1 MSLGFSP
8 APVNRAN
15 HDTKTMIKPA
25 AYDLKA
31 ILDGL
36 HNRRDFLK
44 LFGKGLGYTA
54 LVSNLSACGGGGG
67 SGDSTSVNNP
77 VQGASGP
84 VIPQTSSEYT
94 ALKRTSFGVRRDQ
107 LTAIQNIGVD
117 AYLEQQL
124 DYTQINDGDLD
135 STIQTLFPL
144 TTQTPTQLIGGFP
157 DNIGDV
163 VLQMTGAAQYRQI
176 FSRRQ
181 LYEVMVEFWSDHFNI
196 HLLNG
201 LGPTLKPAD
210 DIQVIRAHA
219 LGNFGDLLRAS
230 AHSPS
235 MLFYLDNYL
244 NQASAPNENY
254 ARELMELHTLGV
266 DGGYTETDVKEVARC
281 FTGWTIRFPGDSGGP
296 YGTFVYLP
304 AIHDNVAKVVLQNT
318 ISAGGGQS
326 DADQVLDILATHPS
340 TARFLATKLCRRFI
354 SDTPDQASVDAVAA
368 AFTQSGGDIKATLR
382 ALFAA
387 AAFRTTADLKIIR
400 PVEYLSGLIRALAPG
415 TPYPTDNGQL
425 FYFAQLIMGQLPFN
439 WPTPD
444 GYPDEQSYWASTGG
458 LLNRW
463 RLSFLSLANFIP
475 SIDVFQI
482 DYPTLLNGA
491 GTLAG
496 IVDALTDSVLMRPL
510 SVEDRSY
517 MLDWLVTE
525 YSQAADETLPVGVA
539 EQIAPLVAAVLVS
552 SAYFQLR

>member
-1 MSLGFSP
+1 MT
-8 APVNRAN
+8 R
-15 HDTKTMIKPA
+15 PA

-31 ILDGL
+31 ILDSL
-36 HNRRDFLK
+36 QNRRDFLK

-54 LVSNLSACGGGGG
+54 LASTLPACGGGGG
-67 SGDSTSVNNP
+67 DSSNSSDSVQIMP
-77 VQGASGP
+77 AA
-84 VIPQTSSEYT
+84 VIPQASSEYT
-94 ALKRTSFGVRRDQ
+94 AIKRTSFGVHRDE
-107 LTAIQNIGVD
+107 LAAIQSIGID

-124 DYTQINDGDLD
+124 DYTQINDGNLEA
-135 STIQTLFPL
+135 TIQTLFPL
-144 TTQTPTQLIGGFP
+144 STQTPAQLIAGFP

-163 VLQMTGAAQYRQI
+163 ALQMTGAAQYRQI

-196 HLLNG
+196 HLVNG
-201 LGPTLKPAD
+201 LGPTLKPED
-210 DIQVIRAHA
+210 DVQVIRAHA

-235 MLFYLDNYL
+235 MLFYLDNFL

-281 FTGWTIRFPGDSGGP
+281 FTGWSIRFPGDTGGP
-296 YGTFVYLP
+296 YGTFVYIP
-304 AIHDNVAKVVLQNT
+304 AIHDNDAKVVLQNT

-340 TARFLATKLCRRFI
+340 TARFIATKLCRRFI
-354 SDTPDQASVDAVAA
+354 SDTPDQASVDAVSA

-387 AAFRTTADLKIIR
+387 TAFRSSADLKISR
-400 PVEYLSGLIRALAPG
+400 PVEYLSGLIRALAPDS
-415 TPYPTDNGQL
+415 PYPTDNGQL

-475 SIDVFQI
+475 AIDVFQI

-491 GTLAG
+491 NTLAG

-510 SVEDRSY
+510 SAEDRAY

-525 YSQAADETLPVGVA
+525 YSQAADDTLPAGTP

>member
-1 MSLGFSP
+1 M
-8 APVNRAN
+8 
-15 HDTKTMIKPA
+15 TKPA
-25 AYDLKA
+25 AYDLKT
-31 ILDGL
+31 ILDSL

-44 LFGKGLGYTA
+44 LFGKGLGYSA
-54 LVSNLSACGGGGG
+54 LVSTLSACGGGSSGG
-67 SGDSTSVNNP
+67 ADSDSSNTPAQTTP
-77 VQGASGP
+77 VAF
-84 VIPQTSSEYT
+84 IPQASSEYT
-94 ALKRTSFGVRRDQ
+94 ALKRTSFGVHRDE
-107 LTAIQNIGVD
+107 LSAIQSIGVD

-124 DYTQINDGDLD
+124 DYTQINDGNLEA
-135 STIQTLFPL
+135 TIQALFPL
-144 TTQTPTQLIGGFP
+144 STRTPQQLIAGFP

-181 LYEVMVEFWSDHFNI
+181 LFEVMVEFWSDHFNI

-201 LGPTLKPAD
+201 LGPTLKPED
-210 DIQVIRAHA
+210 DMQVIRANA

-244 NQASAPNENY
+244 NQSSAPNENY

-266 DGGYTETDVKEVARC
+266 DGGYTELDVKEVARC
-281 FTGWTIRFPGDSGGP
+281 FTGWSIRFPGDVSGP
-296 YGTFVYLP
+296 YGTFAYVP
-304 AIHDNVAKVVLQNT
+304 AIHDNNSKVVLQNT
-318 ISAGGGQS
+318 ISAGGGQT
-326 DADQVLDILATHPS
+326 DGDQVLDILAAHPS

-354 SDTPDQASVDAVAA
+354 SDTPDRASIDAVAA
-368 AFTQSGGDIKATLR
+368 AFTQSSGDIKTTLR
-382 ALFAA
+382 ALFATT
-387 AAFRTTADLKIIR
+387 AFRASADLKIIR
-400 PVEYLSGLIRALAPG
+400 PVEYLSGLIRALAPD

-475 SIDVFQI
+475 AIDVFQI
-482 DYPTLLNGA
+482 DYPALLGGA
-491 GTLAG
+491 NTLAS
-496 IVDALTDSVLMRPL
+496 IVDALTDSVLMRSL

-517 MLDWLVTE
+517 MIDWLVTE
-525 YSQAADETLPVGVA
+525 YSQAEDDALPVGIP
-539 EQIAPLVAAVLVS
+539 EQISPLVAAVLVS

>member
-1 MSLGFSP
+1 MK
-8 APVNRAN
+8 
-15 HDTKTMIKPA
+15 KTA

-31 ILDGL
+31 ILDSL

-44 LFGKGLGYTA
+44 IFGRGLGYTA
-54 LVSNLSACGGGGG
+54 LVSTLPACGGGGG
-67 SGDSTSVNNP
+67 GGDEGTGTNP
-77 VQGASGP
+77 AQLPPVP
-84 VIPQTSSEYT
+84 VIPRASSEYT
-94 ALKRTSFGVRRDQ
+94 VLKRTSFGVHRDE
-107 LTAIQNIGVD
+107 LNAIESIGID
-117 AYLEQQL
+117 TYLEQQL
-124 DYTQINDGDLD
+124 DYSQIDDGDLEA
-135 STIQTLFPL
+135 TVQALFPL
-144 TTQTPTQLIGGFP
+144 SGQTPEQLLAGFP
-157 DNIGDV
+157 DNIADV
-163 VLQMTGAAQYRQI
+163 ALQMTGAAQYRQM

-244 NQASAPNENY
+244 NQAAAPNENY

-281 FTGWTIRFPGDSGGP
+281 FTGWTIRFPGDTTGP
-296 YGTFVYLP
+296 YGSFVFNP
-304 AIHDNVAKVVLQNT
+304 AIHDNNAKVVLQNT
-318 ISAGGGQS
+318 ISAGGGES
-326 DADQVLDILATHPS
+326 DADQVLDILAAHPS

-354 SDTPDQASVDAVAA
+354 ADAPDQVSVDTVAA

-382 ALFAA
+382 ALFATE
-387 AAFRTTADLKIIR
+387 AFRNSADQKITR
-400 PVEYLSGLIRALAPG
+400 PVEYLSGVIRALAPD

-475 SIDVFQI
+475 AIDVFQI
-482 DYPTLLNGA
+482 DYPSLLNGA
-491 GTLAG
+491 TTLEG
-496 IVDALTDSVLMRPL
+496 IVDAMIDNVLMRPL
-510 SVEDRSY
+510 SVEDRSH
-517 MLDWLVTE
+517 MLDWLVAE
-525 YSQAADETLPVGVA
+525 YSLAVDETLPAGIP
-539 EQIAPLVAAVLVS
+539 EQVAPLVSAVLVS

>member
-1 MSLGFSP
+1 M
-8 APVNRAN
+8 
-15 HDTKTMIKPA
+15 TKPA

-31 ILDGL
+31 VLDSL
-36 HNRRDFLK
+36 QNRRDFLK

-54 LVSNLSACGGGGG
+54 LASTLPACGGGGG
-67 SGDSTSVNNP
+67 SSDGDPAQVVP
-77 VQGASGP
+77 AAP
-84 VIPQTSSEYT
+84 AAVIPRASSEYSV
-94 ALKRTSFGVRRDQ
+94 LKRTSFGVHRDE
-107 LTAIQNIGVD
+107 LSTIGNMGID
-117 AYLEQQL
+117 AYLELQF
-124 DYTQINDGDLD
+124 DYTQINDGDLEA
-135 STIQTLFPL
+135 TIQTLFPL
-144 TTQTPTQLIGGFP
+144 STQTPAQLIAGFP
-157 DNIGDV
+157 DNIGDAA
-163 VLQMTGAAQYRQI
+163 LQMTGAAQYRQI

-201 LGPTLKPAD
+201 LGPTLKPED
-210 DIQVIRAHA
+210 DRQVIRANA

-235 MLFYLDNYL
+235 MLFYLDNFL

-281 FTGWTIRFPGDSGGP
+281 FTGWSIRFPGDTSGP
-296 YGTFVYLP
+296 YGSFVYIP
-304 AIHDNVAKVVLQNT
+304 VIHDNNAKVVLQNT

-326 DADQVLDILATHPS
+326 DADQVLDILAVHPS

-354 SDTPDQASVDAVAA
+354 SDTPEQASIDAVAA

-382 ALFAA
+382 ALFATT
-387 AAFRTTADLKIIR
+387 AFRSGADLKITR
-400 PVEYLSGLIRALAPG
+400 PVEYLSGLIRALAPD

-425 FYFAQLIMGQLPFN
+425 FYFAQLILGQLPFN

-444 GYPDEQSYWASTGG
+444 GYPDEQSYWSSTGG

-482 DYPTLLNGA
+482 DYPNLLNGA
-491 GTLAG
+491 NTLAG
-496 IVDALTDSVLMRPL
+496 IVDAMTDSVLMRPL

-525 YSQAADETLPVGVA
+525 YSQAADEALPAGIA